1 MDIANTTQYIP
12 PSAIWMWS
20 FPITYLIHLAEEYWG
35 GEGYCAY
42 LYRLRGVR
50 LSAGRFLFF
59 QGLGI
64 VLIVIGIFV
73 SLHLRWPRFF
83 LAIVGA
89 LVLSNGITHTV
100 TALRHGGYGPGLVS
114 CLLLWI
120 PLGLVTLFALFG
132 EMPAGRL
139 ALAVSIGVAI
149 QATVALIAMR
159 GGKIKRGNG

>member
-1 MDIANTTQYIP
+1 MDVVNATQYAP
-12 PSAIWMWS
+12 PSAFWMWI
-20 FPITYLIHLAEEYWG
+20 FPVTYLVHLAEEYWG

-50 LSAGRFLFF
+50 LSTARFFFF

-89 LVLSNGITHTV
+89 LVLSNGTTHTV
-100 TALRHGGYGPGLVS
+100 TALRNGGYGPGLVT
-114 CLLLWI
+114 CVLVWI
-120 PLGLVTLFALFG
+120 PLGLVTLFLLFG
-132 EMPAGRL
+132 EMPAARL
-139 ALAVSIGVAI
+139 ALAAGIGVAI

-159 GGKIKRGNG
+159 GGKLV

>member
-1 MDIANTTQYIP
+1 MDVVNATQYTP
-12 PSAIWMWS
+12 PSAWWMWS

-50 LSAGRFLFF
+50 LSTARFFFF

-64 VLIVIGIFV
+64 VLIVVGIFV

-89 LVLSNGITHTV
+89 LVLSNGTTHTV
-100 TALRHGGYGPGLVS
+100 TALRHGGYGPGLVT
-114 CLLLWI
+114 CVLVWI
-120 PLGLVTLFALFG
+120 PLGLVTLYLLSG
-132 EMPAGRL
+132 EMPAARL
-139 ALAVSIGVAI
+139 ALAAGIGVAI
-149 QATVALIAMR
+149 QATVAIIALR
-159 GGKIKRGNG
+159 GGKLV